1 MELAGLLILAALLG
15 WQKWSH
21 DRQVQSLLDRI
32 QFPQKVEAERTAE
45 LSTTPTYLPL
55 EDDEAYE
62 KAQANGEVR

>member
-1 MELAGLLILAALLG
+1 MELAGLLILAALLV

-32 QFPQKVEAERTAE
+32 QFPQKVEAERTPE
-45 LSTTPTYLPL
+45 LSSTPTYLPL